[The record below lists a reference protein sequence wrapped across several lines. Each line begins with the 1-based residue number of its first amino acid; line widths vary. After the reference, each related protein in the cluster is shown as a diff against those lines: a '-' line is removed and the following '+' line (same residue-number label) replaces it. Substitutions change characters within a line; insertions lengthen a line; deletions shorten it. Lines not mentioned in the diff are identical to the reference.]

1 MKNLFGELQI
11 KYYVS
16 YALIRELLC
25 VFPCNFC
32 LPQRIIWILKSSYLD
47 STIIQIKKHYLNSA
61 AFKISRLYKKFYL
74 IALITLTKSVCAHF
88 WLTELQML

>member
-1 MKNLFGELQI
+1 MKSLFGELQI

-61 AFKISRLYKKFYL
+61 AFKISRLYKNAIWSHY
-74 IALITLTKSVCAHF
+74 SG
-88 WLTELQML
+88 